1 MLNARLHSLA
11 ERWLPGALLRA
22 LDPFEALISDRL
34 AAFVATLPDRSHVLD
49 AGAGQCRYAS
59 AFLRHRYVALD
70 ISVGDSSWDYS
81 QLDILGDL
89 EKLPIANSAF
99 DAAISIVVLEHVRE
113 PQEVMRETA
122 RVLRPGGRFFIVVPN
137 QWEVHQAPYDYFRFT
152 RYGLEHLLVKS
163 GFRIQRVE
171 AIGGF
176 FWLMSRRSINLLT
189 FFQGGLKWVIFLLLA
204 PFLGFLIPILFYFA
218 DRLDRR
224 KDFTLGYICEA
235 SREG

>member
-1 MLNARLHSLA
+1 MLNARVRRLA
-11 ERWLPGALLRA
+11 ERWLPVSLLRA
-22 LDPFEALISDRL
+22 LNPFEALISDRL
-34 AAFVATLPDRSHVLD
+34 AGFAAALPDHSHVLD
-49 AGAGQCRYAS
+49 AGAGQCQYAS

-70 ISVGDSSWDYS
+70 SSVGDSTWNYS

-99 DAAISIVVLEHVRE
+99 DAVISIVVLEHVRE
-113 PQEVMRETA
+113 PQEAVRETA

-137 QWEVHQAPYDYFRFT
+137 QWEVHQAPHDYFRFT
-152 RYGLEHLLVKS
+152 QIGLEYLLVKS
-163 GFRIQRVE
+163 GFRIQKLE

-189 FFQGGLKWVIFLLLA
+189 FFQGGLKWIIFILLA
-204 PFLGFLIPILFYFA
+204 PFFGFLFPILLYFA
-218 DRLDRR
+218 DRLDRG

-235 SREG
+235 TR